1 MFVSL
6 QGRAI
11 RVMSAQFS
19 RRFCLSV
26 DAENYGSQDDQR
38 QRAIQDG
45 VLVVLDQAAN
55 RAGLHRDRWDRQPQG
70 DGELALLP
78 EVAPEPEP
86 QVIDDY
92 VRELRRA
99 LAQHNHGM
107 LPCNRLR
114 LRLAMHYGVAI
125 PASNGFSGQAVVVVS
140 RLRDAKPLKEAMAAA
155 PECALGLILS
165 DRLYQ
170 ETIKQGHTELSP
182 DDTRQVSVRE
192 KELAEK
198 AWIHV
203 PGVNVH
209 RLELPS
215 ADQPLDR
222 RSSDKPARPRPES
235 TTHNEFHSKVHAE
248 HANFGVSY

>member
-1 MFVSL
+1 
-6 QGRAI
+6 
-11 RVMSAQFS
+11 MSAEFS

-45 VLVVLDQAAN
+45 VLTVLDDAAD
-55 RAGLHRDRWDRQPQG
+55 RAGLHRACWDRQPQG

-78 EVAPEPEP
+78 KVDPEPELR
-86 QVIDDY
+86 VIDDY

-99 LAQHNHGM
+99 LARHNQGM
-107 LPCNRLR
+107 LPSSRLR
-114 LRLAMHYGVAI
+114 LRLALHYGVAI
-125 PASNGFSGQAVVVVS
+125 PANNGFFGQAVVVVS
-140 RLRDAKPLKEAMAAA
+140 RLCDAKPLKEAMTEA
-155 PECALGLILS
+155 PECNLGVIVS

-182 DDTRQVSVRE
+182 EDMRQVSVRE
-192 KELAEK
+192 KEFAEK
-198 AWIHV
+198 AWIHL

-222 RSSDKPARPRPES
+222 RSSDKPARPQPDP
-235 TTHNEFHSKVHAE
+235 TMHTEFHGTVHAE

>member
-1 MFVSL
+1 
-6 QGRAI
+6 
-11 RVMSAQFS
+11 MSAQFS

-26 DAENYGSQDDQR
+26 DAENYGAQDDQR

-45 VLVVLDQAAN
+45 VLAVLDQAAD
-55 RAGLHRDRWDRQPQG
+55 RAGLRRDLWDKQPQG

-78 EVAPEPEP
+78 EDDPEPEP

-107 LPCNRLR
+107 LPGNRLR
-114 LRLAMHYGVAI
+114 LRLAMHYGVAL
-125 PASNGFSGQAVVVVS
+125 PASNGFSGRAVVVVS
-140 RLRDAKPLKEAMAAA
+140 RLRDAEPLKEAMAAA
-155 PECALGLILS
+155 PECALGVILS

-170 ETIKQGHTELSP
+170 ETVKQGHTELGP
-182 DDTRQVSVRE
+182 DDARQVSVRV
-192 KELAEK
+192 KELAET

-215 ADQPLDR
+215 ADQSLDR
-222 RSSDKPARPRPES
+222 RNRDKPARSHPEP
-235 TTHNEFHSKVHAE
+235 TTHNEFHDTVHAE
-248 HANFGVSY
+248 NATFGVSY